1 MSFEITEAF
10 VEQYRKSILL
20 LSQQKVSRL
29 RPSCQEESVV
39 GRTFY
44 GERIGAT
51 AGADIEDRHGDTP
64 LISTPHSRRRGTMVD
79 WDWADLVDD
88 LDKQKMLIDPT
99 STYLQ
104 NAVAAAN
111 RRIDTHIISALG
123 GTAAAGQSGGTTI
136 NNYDAGECRLVH
148 SDGVVAAAGVDHT
161 AAVETVL
168 TIAKLLTCKQLLD
181 EGDIDPDRQR
191 YFVTN
196 PYNLNQL
203 LNTTEVKDA
212 DYNTVRALAQGHIDT
227 FMAFKFIM
235 LQNYQDAIKGHLI
248 DNAAELED
256 SATSFAIECYA
267 WAQDAIKLGVG
278 KDITTRVDVRV
289 DKRMSVQPYVKMS
302 WGAVRVEGPAVVEI
316 LLKKK

>member
-10 VEQYRKSILL
+10 VEQYRSNILL

-51 AGADIEDRHGDTP
+51 AGEDIEDRHGDTP

-79 WDWADLVDD
+79 WDWADLVDQ
-88 LDKQKMLIDPT
+88 LDKIKMLIDPT
-99 STYLQ
+99 STYVQ
-104 NAVAAAN
+104 NAIAAAN
-111 RRIDTHIISALG
+111 RRIDKHIYEALG

-136 NNYDAGECRLVH
+136 NNYDADECRLVD
-148 SDGVVAAAGVDHT
+148 SAGTVRAAGAIQG
-161 AAVETVL
+161 AATETGL

-181 EGDIDPDRQR
+181 EGDIDPERQR

-196 PYNLNQL
+196 PYNINQL
-203 LNTTEVKDA
+203 LNTTEVKNA
-212 DYNTVRALAQGHIDT
+212 DYNTVRALAHGQIDT
-227 FMAFKFIM
+227 FMGFKFIM
-235 LQNYQDAIKGHLI
+235 LQNYKDATKGHLTDTPIETADTVI
-248 DNAAELED
+248 D
-256 SATSFAIECYA
+256 CYA

-278 KDITTRVDVRV
+278 AEVTTRITERA
-289 DKRMSVQPYVKMS
+289 DKRYSVQPYLKMS
-302 WGAVRVEGPAVVEI
+302 FGAVRVEGPAVVEI
-316 LLKKK
+316 ALKKK